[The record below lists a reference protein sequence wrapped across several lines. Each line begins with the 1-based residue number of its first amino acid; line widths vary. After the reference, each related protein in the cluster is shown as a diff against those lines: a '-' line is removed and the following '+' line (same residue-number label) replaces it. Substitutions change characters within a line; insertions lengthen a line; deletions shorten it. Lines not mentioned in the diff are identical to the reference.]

1 MSRFPQ
7 TNMNEAIRAAQ
18 ESAKAEIKS
27 LEHWYNTRRGQVM
40 QELDSINNAYYESFS
55 EINTKWATH
64 ILELQD
70 QPHDQGPMRLEE
82 LLSGDEKPS
91 VLVPVS
97 DVLLATEELRAIP
110 TDDDI
115 MAMESGLPRT
125 DRPMTLSELATPT
138 HENTAENSDVR
149 HNDRPMS
156 ISELAIVSDIEDND
170 DESISVY
177 NRTTIGVAEIDLSD
191 DEDDEDDDDDE
202 YHADHPSAILYDHHR
217 IMDKLDIYNGYDE
230 VYSIESD
237 DAAAVHPTRTLSCDD
252 ISSPDKPRTPT
263 LVPSSGVLTVAIVSD
278 DEADDEDDD
287 DQEYTEND
295 ENTMNICS

>member
-27 LEHWYNTRRGQVM
+27 LEYWYNTRRAQVM
-40 QELDSINNAYYESFS
+40 QELDRINNAYYESFS

-64 ILELQD
+64 ILDLQE

-97 DVLLATEELRAIP
+97 DVLLATEELLVIP
-110 TDDDI
+110 TDDEL

-149 HNDRPMS
+149 RNDRPMS
-156 ISELAIVSDIEDND
+156 ISELAIVSDIEDDD

-177 NRTTIGVAEIDLSD
+177 NTTPRGVAEIDLSD
-191 DEDDEDDDDDE
+191 DEDDE
-202 YHADHPSAILYDHHR
+202 YHVDHPSAVLYDHRR
-217 IMDKLDIYNGYDE
+217 IMDELDIYNGYDE

-237 DAAAVHPTRTLSCDD
+237 EEADVRPTRN
-252 ISSPDKPRTPT
+252 
-263 LVPSSGVLTVAIVSD
+263 VAIVSD
-278 DEADDEDDD
+278 DDEDDGD
-287 DQEYTEND
+287 DQDQEYTEYD